1 MIGRHYN
8 YDNYNC
14 AHFVKDYYS
23 EKLNIEIPVMNVFGL
38 GFLRWLRHRFEQVQ
52 FPVEHCIVRMTKN
65 GESHVGVYADYGVY
79 HNYKP
84 LRGTGAVVHWD
95 LGVIKRHYDKVEFWK
110 WSQ

>member
-1 MIGRHYN
+1 
-8 YDNYNC
+8 
-14 AHFVKDYYS
+14 
-23 EKLNIEIPVMNVFGL
+23 
-38 GFLRWLRHRFEQVQ
+38 
-52 FPVEHCIVRMTKN
+52 
-65 GESHVGVYADYGVY
+65 VGIYADYGVY